1 MSVVS
6 EPIHMQTENSS
17 QSLHLLV
24 AMPALNEAATIANVI
39 ASIPADIEGFSK
51 IDVLVIDDGCTDDT
65 AKIAI
70 AAGAAVVH
78 HPESRGVGAAFHSAL
93 AYAIE
98 THVDVLVTIDSD
110 GQFDPNDIPK
120 ITAPII
126 ANEADFVTASRFKD
140 PALIPVMPEIKKWGN
155 HQMSRLIS
163 RLTGQSFHDVSCGMR
178 CYGRRAMA
186 NLNPQGAFTYTQEVF
201 LNLAFKHM
209 RIAEIPI
216 PVRGVREVGKS
227 RVASSL
233 WQYGINTLRII
244 FRVYRD
250 FRPMQFFGGMAL
262 LLTVPGLL
270 LGGFL
275 AIHYLRTGMF
285 SPYKW
290 TGFTAGTLFA
300 LSLILLHMGMIGDML
315 NRHRIYLEE
324 LLYFQRNSKSP
335 DRNST
340 ADDR

>member
-6 EPIHMQTENSS
+6 EPSS
-17 QSLHLLV
+17 MSSEKVSLNLHLLV

-39 ASIPADIEGFSK
+39 ASIPEQIEGFSK

-65 AKIAI
+65 AAI
-70 AAGAAVVH
+70 AKRAGAFVVH

-93 AYAIE
+93 AFAIE
-98 THVDVLVTIDSD
+98 KKVDVLVTIDSD

-120 ITAPII
+120 LTQPVISDQ
-126 ANEADFVTASRFKD
+126 ADFVTASRFKD
-140 PALIPVMPEIKKWGN
+140 PELVPVMPWIKKWGN
-155 HQMSRLIS
+155 RQMSRLIS
-163 RLTGQSFHDVSCGMR
+163 RLTKQEFADVSCGMR

-186 NLNPQGAFTYTQEVF
+186 TLNPQGAFTYTQEVF

-209 RIAEIPI
+209 RIAEVPI

-227 RVASSL
+227 RVARSL

-250 FRPMQFFGGMAL
+250 FRPMQFFGGLAL
-262 LLTVPGLL
+262 LLLVPGIL
-270 LGGFL
+270 LGGFFG
-275 AIHYLRTGMF
+275 IHYLMTGQF

-290 TGFTAGTLFA
+290 TGFTAGGLFV
-300 LSLILLHMGMIGDML
+300 LSLILLHMGMLGDML

-324 LLYFQRNSKSP
+324 LLYTQRISKSP
-335 DRNST
+335 DRT
-340 ADDR
+340 HQE

>member
-6 EPIHMQTENSS
+6 EPSSMHSDSKTED
-17 QSLHLLV
+17 LHLLV
-24 AMPALNEAATIANVI
+24 AMPALNEAATIATVI
-39 ASIPADIEGFSK
+39 ASIPEHIEGFNK

-65 AKIAI
+65 AAI
-70 AAGAAVVH
+70 AKQAGASVVH

-93 AYAIE
+93 AFAIE
-98 THVDVLVTIDSD
+98 KKVDVLVTIDSD

-120 ITAPII
+120 ITQPII
-126 ANEADFVTASRFKD
+126 SDEADFVTASRFKD
-140 PALIPVMPEIKKWGN
+140 PELVPVMPWIKKWGN
-155 HQMSRLIS
+155 RQMSRLIS
-163 RLTGQSFHDVSCGMR
+163 RLTKQHFYDVSCGMR
-178 CYGRRAMA
+178 CYGRSAMA

-209 RIAEIPI
+209 RIKEVPI

-227 RVASSL
+227 RVARSL
-233 WQYGINTLRII
+233 TQYGLNTLRII

-250 FRPMQFFGGMAL
+250 FRPMQFFGGLAL
-262 LLTVPGLL
+262 TLAVPGAL
-270 LGGFL
+270 LGGFSVV
-275 AIHYLRTGMF
+275 HYLMTGAF

-290 TGFTAGTLFA
+290 TGFTAGGLFA

-324 LLYFQRNSKSP
+324 LLYFQRISKSP
-335 DRNST
+335 DRT
-340 ADDR
+340 RHADD